1 MLEFSRYLE
10 RKIRKKAFAKGF
22 DQGFA
27 IGFAQG
33 KALCISQLFAIK
45 AMTAA
50 GMALDDAIEY
60 LNIPEDNRSDYKE
73 ILS

>member
-10 RKIRKKAFAKGF
+10 RKIRKKA
-22 DQGFA
+22 FA